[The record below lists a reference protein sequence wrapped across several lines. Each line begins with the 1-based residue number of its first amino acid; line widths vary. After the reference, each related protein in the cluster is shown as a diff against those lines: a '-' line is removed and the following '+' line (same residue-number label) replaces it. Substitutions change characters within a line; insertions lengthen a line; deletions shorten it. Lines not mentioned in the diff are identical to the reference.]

1 MSEKESAGQ
10 VNAGWASPLSEF
22 VDQQPNSIS
31 EALKRFVA
39 DASPSQI
46 RAWEDSIPP
55 LQRESKQISEAAAGN
70 PVAIMEYQLPM
81 EFRRA
86 DFVLLARGAVFVLEL
101 KGKDQPTRADI
112 DQAAGYARDLRAYHA
127 ACADREVWP
136 VLVPM
141 RSKSAKRTVDGVA
154 IIGPDSIDDFVAQQ
168 KGTASDSDIS
178 VESFLSDEAYSPLPS
193 IIEAARELMETGE
206 LRYIRRA
213 HAATAATMELIRELC
228 IEAAKTKTRK
238 LILLRGAPGSG
249 KTLVGLQLAHSRW
262 LDDIAVERASG
273 KRIPAVFLSGNGPLV
288 DVLQYQ
294 LKAAGGDGKTF
305 VRGVKEYVARY
316 SKSEKLVPDEHVL
329 IYDEA
334 QRAWDARRVAEG
346 HKDGRAA
353 GKSEPELFI
362 EFANRVPDWCV
373 VVGLIGTGQEIH
385 VGEEGGTG
393 QWFDAVQAQSNVAD
407 WTIHGPD
414 SLIAPQIPS
423 ATAIR
428 AHSELSLDTTIRFH
442 AAQHLAPWVEGLLND
457 APIEELARLAE
468 HLRVDGYR
476 LYVTRDL
483 EQGKQYL
490 RDRYQGEPSR
500 RYGVIASSRDRILSA
515 YGVANDWQSTK
526 TMRNGP
532 WFAEGPGHPGSCTN
546 LESVA
551 TEFGAQGLE
560 LDQSLLAW
568 GSDLVRT
575 NGAWSN
581 DDARNYKKGTVV
593 KSAFE
598 LRKNAYRVLLTRG
611 RDGSVIFLPEDETL
625 DETYK
630 YLVNAGV
637 VPLESD

>member
-1 MSEKESAGQ
+1 MAEKEITEQ

-22 VDQQPNSIS
+22 VAQKPHAIS
-31 EALKRFVA
+31 EALQRFVA

-55 LQRESKQISEAAAGN
+55 LQRESKQISAVTLGD

-81 EFRRA
+81 EFRRV

-141 RSKSAKRTVDGVA
+141 QSKSAKRTVDGVTV
-154 IIGPDSIDDFVAQQ
+154 IGPEAIDDFVAQR
-168 KGTASDSDIS
+168 TADSSVSDVS
-178 VESFLSDEAYSPLPS
+178 VESFLSDEAYRPLPS

-213 HAATAATMELIRELC
+213 HAATAATMGLIRELC
-228 IEAAKTKTRK
+228 IEAATTKTRK

-249 KTLVGLQLAHSRW
+249 QTLVGLQLAHSRW
-262 LDDIAVERASG
+262 LDDISVERSSG

-294 LKAAGGDGKTF
+294 MKAAGGDGKTF

-316 SKSEKLVPDEHVL
+316 SKSDSLVPDEHVL
-329 IYDEA
+329 VYDEA
-334 QRAWDARRVAEG
+334 QRAWDAQRVAEG
-346 HKDGRAA
+346 HKDGRAD

-362 EFANRVPDWCV
+362 EFANRVPEWCV

-393 QWFDAVQAQSNVAD
+393 QWFDAVQAQGNSDEWA
-407 WTIHGPD
+407 IHGPD
-414 SLIAPQIPS
+414 SLIAPQIP
-423 ATAIR
+423 AITAILS
-428 AHSELSLDTTIRFH
+428 HSELSLDTTIRFH

-457 APIEELARLAE
+457 TPVSDLARLAE

-483 EQGKQYL
+483 EQAKQYL

-500 RYGVIASSRDRILSA
+500 RYGLIASSRDRILA
-515 YGVANDWQSTK
+515 AFGVANDWQSTK
-526 TMRNGP
+526 MMRNGP

-546 LESVA
+546 LDTVA

-560 LDQSLLAW
+560 LDQALLAW
-568 GSDLVRT
+568 GSDLIRI

-581 DDARNYKKGTVV
+581 DGARNYKKGTAV
-593 KSAFE
+593 KSALD

-611 RDGSVIFLPEDETL
+611 RDGSVIFLPKDEAL

-630 YLVNAGV
+630 HFFDAGV
-637 VPLESD
+637 VPLET

>member
-1 MSEKESAGQ
+1 MSEKNAAGAI
-10 VNAGWASPLSEF
+10 NAGWASTLREF
-22 VDQQPNSIS
+22 VDQKPHVIS
-31 EALKRFVA
+31 EALQRFVV
-39 DASPSQI
+39 DASSSQV

-55 LQRESKQISEAAAGN
+55 LQRESAQIGAVTQGHPA
-70 PVAIMEYQLPM
+70 VIMEYQLPM

-127 ACADREVWP
+127 ACVDREVWP

-141 RSKSAKRTVDGVA
+141 RSKSANRTVDGVT
-154 IIGPDSIDDFVAQQ
+154 IISPDSIDEFVAQRQ
-168 KGTASDSDIS
+168 VPSSSLDIS
-178 VESFLSDEAYSPLPS
+178 VEGFLSDEAYSPLPS

-213 HAATAATMELIRELC
+213 HAATSATMELIRELC
-228 IEAAKTKTRK
+228 IEAARTKKRK

-262 LDDIAVERASG
+262 LDEIAVERTSG
-273 KRIPAVFLSGNGPLV
+273 KRIPAVFLSGNAPLV

-334 QRAWDARRVAEG
+334 QRAWDAQRVADG
-346 HKDGRAA
+346 HKDGRAT
-353 GKSEPELFI
+353 GRSEPELFI
-362 EFANRVPDWCV
+362 EFANRVPEWCV

-385 VGEEGGTG
+385 VGEEGGTR
-393 QWFDAVQAQSNVAD
+393 QWFDAVEAQSNVSD

-414 SLIAPQIPS
+414 SIIAPQVPS
-423 ATAIR
+423 RLAIR

-457 APIEELARLAE
+457 APVAELARLAE

-476 LYVTRDL
+476 LYISRDL
-483 EQGKQYL
+483 EHAKQYL

-500 RYGVIASSRDRILSA
+500 RFGVIASSRDRILHS

-568 GSDLVRT
+568 GSDFIRI
-575 NGAWSN
+575 NGEWSN
-581 DDARNYKKGTVV
+581 DDARSYKKGTVV
-593 KSAFE
+593 KSPIE

-611 RDGSVIFLPEDETL
+611 RDGSVIFLPNDEKLNETHRYLL
-625 DETYK
+625 D
-630 YLVNAGV
+630 AGV
-637 VPLESD
+637 VPLETE

>member
-1 MSEKESAGQ
+1 MSQNESKGQ
-10 VNAGWASPLSEF
+10 ANAGWASPLSDF
-22 VDQQPNSIS
+22 VSQPPHSIS
-31 EALKRFVA
+31 EALQRFVE

-46 RAWEDSIPP
+46 RAWDDSIPL
-55 LQRESKQISEAAAGN
+55 LQRESKQISVAAQGN
-70 PVAIMEYQLPM
+70 PVAILEYQLPM

-112 DQAAGYARDLRAYHA
+112 DQAAGYARDLRAYHS

-141 RSKSAKRTVDGVA
+141 RLKSAMRTVDGVT
-154 IIGPDSIDDFVAQQ
+154 IIGPESIDDFVAQQ
-168 KGTASDSDIS
+168 KGTAGDADIS

-213 HAATAATMELIRELC
+213 HAATSATMELIRELC

-238 LILLRGAPGSG
+238 LIMLRGAPGSG

-262 LDDIAVERASG
+262 LDDIAVERNSG

-288 DVLQYQ
+288 KVLQYQ
-294 LKAAGGDGKTF
+294 LRAAGGDGKTF
-305 VRGVKEYVARY
+305 VRGVKEYVVRY
-316 SKSEKLVPDEHVL
+316 SNSEKLVPGEHVL

-334 QRAWDARRVAEG
+334 QRAWDARRVAEE

-385 VGEEGGTG
+385 VGEEGGTE
-393 QWFDAVQAQSNVAD
+393 QWFDAVQAQVNVGD

-423 ATAIR
+423 TATVR
-428 AHSELSLDTTIRFH
+428 AHTELSLDTTIRFH

-457 APIEELARLAE
+457 APIGELARLAE

-476 LYVTRDL
+476 LYITRDF
-483 EQGKQYL
+483 EQAKQYL
-490 RDRYQGEPSR
+490 RDRYQGEPRR

-515 YGVANDWQSTK
+515 YGVANDFHSTSNIP
-526 TMRNGP
+526 TGP

-546 LESVA
+546 LKSVA
-551 TEFGAQGLE
+551 TEFAAQGLE

-568 GSDLVRT
+568 GSDFVRR
-575 NGAWSN
+575 NGAWTN
-581 DDARNYKKGTVV
+581 EYARKYQKGKMV
-593 KSAFE
+593 KSPFD

-611 RDGSVIFLPEDETL
+611 RDGIVIFLPGVETL
-625 DETYK
+625 DETYEH
-630 YLVNAGV
+630 LVDAGV
-637 VPLESD
+637 VPLET